1 MDSQSKSNA
10 TALTIITSGI
20 IGGLFLYLSSNEK
33 QYGTIIYKIRK
44 CWLFRFKKLCS
55 LLWNFWCH
63 YSNIYFVYFIIYF

>member
-44 CWLFRFKKLCS
+44 C
-55 LLWNFWCH
+55 
-63 YSNIYFVYFIIYF
+63 